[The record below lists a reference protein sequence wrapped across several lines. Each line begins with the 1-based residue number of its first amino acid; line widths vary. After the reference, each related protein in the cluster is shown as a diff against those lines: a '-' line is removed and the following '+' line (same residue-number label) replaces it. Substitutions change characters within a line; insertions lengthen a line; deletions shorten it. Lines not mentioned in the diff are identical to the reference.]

1 MEENIFLEFIS
12 KSFEEYIQSGPRS
25 CKKVDLLHQG
35 IKSIIEKKLPKIYHV
50 EIEQNVQSINT
61 SGKKRCDIVLY
72 KNKKVFAVFP
82 LKFIMTNYY
91 QNKNN
96 SWEVLTGECVHLKW
110 ENPALHI
117 IPINIIF
124 NTVPYLTKDSE
135 IKCFEEITYNNSFKI
150 LEILLEKNIASDI
163 ISYIIDVQHMSHI
176 NEKYNKTPKIKN
188 FNKDT
193 PYRRLKDIISKLNQS
208 SSKSSQKC

>member
-1 MEENIFLEFIS
+1 MEENIFLGVIS

-35 IKSIIEKKLPKIYHV
+35 IKSILEKTLSKSYHV
-50 EIEQNVQSINT
+50 EIEKNIDSINI

-72 KNKKVFAVFP
+72 KHKKVFA
-82 LKFIMTNYY
+82 
-91 QNKNN
+91 
-96 SWEVLTGECVHLKW
+96 SWEVLTGECIHLKW
-110 ENPALHI
+110 GNPNLHI

-135 IKCFEEITYNNSFKI
+135 IKYFEEINYNSSFKI
-150 LEILLEKNIASDI
+150 LEILKEKQITSDL

-176 NEKYNKTPKIKN
+176 NEKYNQSPILTH

-193 PYRRLKDIISKLNQS
+193 PYRNLKDIISKLSLN
-208 SSKSSQKC
+208 

>member
-1 MEENIFLEFIS
+1 MEQTIFLDFIS

-35 IKSIIEKKLPKIYHV
+35 IKSIIEKTLPKSYHV
-50 EIEQNVQSINT
+50 EIEKNIQSVNT
-61 SGKKRCDIVLY
+61 AGKKRCDIVLY
-72 KNKKVFAVFP
+72 KNKKVSAVFP

-110 ENPALHI
+110 ENPDLHI

-124 NTVPYLTKDSE
+124 NSIPYLTKDSD
-135 IKCFEEITYNNSFKI
+135 IKYFEEINYNSSFKI
-150 LEILLEKNIASDI
+150 LEILKEKQITSDL
-163 ISYIIDVQHMSHI
+163 ISYIIDVQHMSQI
-176 NEKYNKTPKIKN
+176 NEKYNKSPILTN
-188 FNKDT
+188 FNQDT
-193 PYRRLKDIISKLNQS
+193 PYRTLKDIISKLS
-208 SSKSSQKC
+208 

>member
-1 MEENIFLEFIS
+1 MEEDIFLDIIS
-12 KSFEEYIQSGPRS
+12 KSFEEYVQSGPRS

-35 IKSIIEKKLPKIYHV
+35 IKSILEKTLPKSYQV
-50 EIEQNVQSINT
+50 EIEKNIDSINI

-72 KNKKVFAVFP
+72 KHKKVFAVFP
-82 LKFIMTNYY
+82 LKFIMSNYY

-96 SWEVLTGECVHLKW
+96 SWEVLTGECIHLKW
-110 ENPALHI
+110 GNPNLHI

-124 NTVPYLTKDSE
+124 NNVPYLTKDSD
-135 IKCFEEITYNNSFKI
+135 IKYFEEINYNSSFKI
-150 LEILLEKNIASDI
+150 LEILKEKQITSDL

-176 NEKYNKTPKIKN
+176 NEKYNKSPILTH

-193 PYRRLKDIISKLNQS
+193 PYRNLKDIISKLS
-208 SSKSSQKC
+208 